1 MPHGTTRYIYNVFRS
16 YVVMNVTP
24 AYLYRNIVYM
34 MLCLQTIFFLNSML
48 YMHSTGCYT
57 CTTGCSSSGWSPPA
71 RFDVSDVAVNPCRL
85 ARGGA

>member
-1 MPHGTTRYIYNVFRS
+1 MPHGTTSYIYNVFRS
-16 YVVMNVTP
+16 YVVTIMTP

-34 MLCLQTIFFLNSML
+34 MLCLQTIWFLNSML
-48 YMHSTGCYT
+48 YMHS
-57 CTTGCSSSGWSPPA
+57 TGCSSSGWSPPA